1 MSTPM
6 QVLNVKDVFLRFVN
20 FLQNSPLSGARLAEM
35 YHDKYRHH
43 YSFDYNGKLK
53 NLLLNTT
60 IEQNDYTIRCSSNG
74 KTDPIFTLSANNLQ
88 NYTVVETTN
97 HIIATND
104 TDVNTNI
111 VETTNVGDTIIDIP
125 IINNDVVF
133 SRFLQLF
140 QSANVTVFTGA
151 RLAEMYRNKYGHSFS
166 TDCGKKKL
174 KDLLVNTSHN
184 DFAIICLSNTS
195 TDPTFSLISKNT
207 TERIIEPDTVIVSV
221 SKTVSDTI
229 IDIPIIDDNLVYS
242 RFLLLFQSS
251 IQTTIAGARLAELY
265 RNEYGHSFSVDCG
278 KKLKNLLLN
287 TPSDDFAIICSSN
300 TSTDPTFTLIS
311 KNESHV
317 FDLTESTDDFDV
329 STTNII
335 EPAHDLP
342 IVDFDV
348 LASELI
354 DEITVYWR
362 FIDLFL
368 LAPAYTITGAKLAN
382 AYIQKY
388 NHPFSV
394 DCKKKLKKLLI
405 TDRNNIGHKITC
417 SSNTS
422 TDPSFSLTMW

>member
-6 QVLNVKDVFLRFVN
+6 QVLNANDVFLRFVI

-35 YHDKYRHH
+35 YRDKYRHH

-60 IEQNDYTIRCSSNG
+60 IENNDYIIRCSSNG
-74 KTDPIFTLSANNLQ
+74 KTDPIFTLSTNNLQ
-88 NYTVVETTN
+88 NYTVVETT
-97 HIIATND
+97 
-104 TDVNTNI
+104 DVS
-111 VETTNVGDTIIDIP
+111 DTIIDIP
-125 IINNDVVF
+125 INNDIVF
-133 SRFLQLF
+133 SRFLRFF

-151 RLAEMYRNKYGHSFS
+151 RLAEMYCNKYGNSFS

-174 KDLLVNTSHN
+174 KDLLVNTPHD

-195 TDPTFSLISKNT
+195 TDPTFSLITKNT
-207 TERIIEPDTVIVSV
+207 TERIVEPDAVIDSV

-229 IDIPIIDDNLVYS
+229 IDITIIDDNVVYS

-251 IQTTIAGARLAELY
+251 IQTTITGARLAELY

-287 TPSDDFAIICSSN
+287 TSSDDFAIICSSN

-311 KNESHV
+311 KNEPHV
-317 FDLTESTDDFDV
+317 FDLAASTDDFNV
-329 STTNII
+329 STTNIV
-335 EPAHDLP
+335 EYAHDLP

-348 LASELI
+348 STTNIVEPAHDLPIDDFYVSAFELI

-368 LAPAYTITGAKLAN
+368 LQPVYTITGAKLAN

-388 NHPFSV
+388 GHPFSV

-422 TDPSFSLTMW
+422 TDPSFTLTMW